1 MQQRRTDSEEGH
13 NITIRCEVKGNPE
26 PIITWQKNGG
36 SKLPKTARLTD
47 DNQTLQIANVKLED
61 SGEYICKAVNNLA
74 TSRSA
79 AKVRVTRRLSFTYRQ
94 KGTLTADEKNSIT
107 LTCLYKDGL
116 SPVSTIWTKDGVKI
130 NANKKTRFSTNNQV
144 MELRDLGMEDVG
156 SYKCIIKS
164 HVSQIQNT
172 VNLIVRKLHPNNC
185 SEVRQSGFLQ
195 SRFYVIFPKG
205 SPSKPM
211 QVYCDMNS
219 KPGEGITQFKTCS
232 DIRKAGHLKSGS
244 HQINPTGDSSQPMQ
258 VYCDM
263 DSKPG
268 EGLTVISHDSEAR
281 SRLQGVNIGSYKK
294 SIRYQLTQPQIQAI
308 IQNSKKC
315 VQFIKFECF
324 ESDLS
329 GYTWWVSAKGQRM
342 KNWGGAGH
350 TVNGCACSLT
360 NSCAGGKTCNCN
372 KNDRVWRV
380 DSGYLDEKE
389 FLPVKELWFGDLDD
403 PHEDS
408 YYTLGKLK
416 CY

>member
-1 MQQRRTDSEEGH
+1 MQQRKTETEEGH
-13 NITIRCEVKGNPE
+13 NIIIRCEVKGNPE
-26 PIITWQKNGG
+26 PIITWQKKGDI
-36 SKLPKTARLTD
+36 KLPKTARLTD
-47 DNQTLQIANVKLED
+47 NNKTLQIANVKLAD
-61 SGEYICKAVNNLA
+61 SGEYICMAVNNLA

-79 AKVRVTRRLSFTYRQ
+79 AKVRVTRRLSFTYMQ

-107 LTCLYKDGL
+107 LTCMYKDGL

-130 NANKKTRFSTNNQV
+130 NADKKRRFSTNNQV

-156 SYKCIIKS
+156 NYKCIIKS

-205 SPSKPM
+205 SPS
-211 QVYCDMNS
+211 
-219 KPGEGITQFKTCS
+219 
-232 DIRKAGHLKSGS
+232 
-244 HQINPTGDSSQPMQ
+244 QPMK

-268 EGLTVISHDSEAR
+268 EGVTVISHDSEDR
-281 SRLQGVNIGSYKK
+281 TRLQGVSPASYKK

-308 IQNSKKC
+308 VQNSRKC

-329 GYTWWVSAKGQRM
+329 GNTWWVSAKGQRM

-350 TVNGCACSLT
+350 KVNGCACSLT
-360 NSCAGGKTCNCN
+360 NSCAGGRTCNCN
-372 KNDRVWRV
+372 KNDRVWRA
-380 DSGYLDEKE
+380 DGGYLDEKE
-389 FLPVKELWFGDLDD
+389 FLPVKELWFGDLDQS
-403 PHEDS
+403 HEDS